1 MRIYQSQGFT
11 LIELITVIVIIS
23 ILVAMSTQLIT
34 LPVNSYLNIKRRTT
48 LVDTA
53 DMSLR
58 RMQRDIRR
66 ALPNSIRITTVS
78 NGVLLEL
85 LHTLDGGRYR
95 ADADMSIT
103 VPTQTTCTKNSFAPN
118 LIDDTLDFGSP
129 PDLCFE
135 IMGNLTSFDPTAPHN
150 EFLYIYNASTDPQSA
165 YVPISDPKSNRRQV
179 IKAPDPN
186 HILFSPLTSLL
197 PFPYESPQQLFTI
210 VDTPV
215 TYHCD
220 LAHQQLLRY
229 DHYDILLNPA
239 IPNVTGQLQANKL
252 KDCQF
257 NYNGTTGLVSLAIT
271 LQDTAGDTVTL
282 MHQVHVDNGL

>member
-179 IKAPDPN
+179 IKATPIISSFLRLRLYCPFLMN
-186 HILFSPLTSLL
+186 PLSSYLPLSIPPSPIIVIWLINSYYAMTIMTSHQPPLFQML
-197 PFPYESPQQLFTI
+197 P
-210 VDTPV
+210 
-215 TYHCD
+215 
-220 LAHQQLLRY
+220 
-229 DHYDILLNPA
+229 
-239 IPNVTGQLQANKL
+239 ANYKPI
-252 KDCQF
+252 
-257 NYNGTTGLVSLAIT
+257 S
-271 LQDTAGDTVTL
+271 
-282 MHQVHVDNGL
+282 